1 MAAREESESNP
12 GGDWIADGGSDWIKD
27 AGEDGGAMNGI
38 TMAVEGFGGAVAA
51 AAAVGPVGA
60 TGSGTRTAWP
70 IRLLLL
76 LLLQDPKH
84 QYWLQQPPQRFFCS

>member
-1 MAAREESESNP
+1 
-12 GGDWIADGGSDWIKD
+12 
-27 AGEDGGAMNGI
+27 MNGI
-38 TMAVEGFGGAVAA
+38 TMAVEGFGAAAVAA
-51 AAAVGPVGA
+51 AAGPVGA
-60 TGSGTRTAWP
+60 AGSGTRTAWP